1 MKKKLCLLMAL
12 VCCVAVFAVAF
23 AACNDEGGNGGG
35 AGDVIFTE
43 GASLEDILTALENA
57 ESLSMTQRVT
67 IDGTDSVI
75 EAKMSADAMMNVAYF
90 MGDVV
95 MGDVGMMEYQY
106 RSDGIVYFVRVF
118 EGGIVEEPSI
128 EKASK
133 DLEVLNTFTSA
144 WNSNIAVILEMVNT
158 HLMTDEDGN
167 IVLSENIVGNDDYV
181 EGSGY
186 VKLTGSSIEIGWS
199 VEDSEAA
206 IEEHKITVSGVNATT
221 VEIPGEVRAL
231 EAKAE
236 WSYSVAY
243 NGIVYEKA
251 EDENGDEYYRIV
263 SRPDASAVPEK
274 TINTLPVKA

>member
-1 MKKKLCLLMAL
+1 MKKKHCLLMAL

-23 AACNDEGGNGGG
+23 AACNDEGGKSGG

-67 IDGTDSVI
+67 IDGTDSVM
-75 EAKMSADAMMNVAYF
+75 EAKMSTDAMNVAYIY
-90 MGDVV
+90 GADV
-95 MGDVGMMEYQY
+95 MGDDVGIMEYQY

-118 EGGIVEEPSI
+118 DGDMFGGSSI
-128 EKASK
+128 ASK

-144 WNSNIAVILEMVNT
+144 WDNNIAMILEMVNT
-158 HLMTDEDGN
+158 HLTTDEGGN
-167 IVLSENIVGNDDYV
+167 IVLSDNIVGNADYV

-251 EDENGDEYYRIV
+251 EDENGDEYYCIV

>member
-1 MKKKLCLLMAL
+1 MKKKHCLLMAL

-23 AACNDEGGNGGG
+23 AACNDEGGKSGGGG

-43 GASLEDILTALENA
+43 DASLEDILTALKNA

-67 IDGTDSVI
+67 IDGTDSVM
-75 EAKMSADAMMNVAYF
+75 EAKMSADAVINVMYAEYSDLIIGI
-90 MGDVV
+90 MK
-95 MGDVGMMEYQY
+95 YQY

-118 EGGIVEEPSI
+118 DGDIVGGSSI
-128 EKASK
+128 ASK
-133 DLEVLNTFTSA
+133 DLEDINTFTSA
-144 WNSNIAVILEMVNT
+144 WNSNIAMILEMVNT
-158 HLMTDEDGN
+158 LLTTDEDGN
-167 IVLSENIVGNDDYV
+167 IVLSDNIVGNADYV

-206 IEEHKITVSGVNATT
+206 IEEYKITVSGVNATT

>member
-23 AACNDEGGNGGG
+23 AACNDEGGKSGG

-67 IDGTDSVI
+67 GGAMGGVM
-75 EAKMSADAMMNVAYF
+75 EAKMSADAMNVAHI
-90 MGDVV
+90 MGADV
-95 MGDVGMMEYQY
+95 MGDDVGIMKYQY

-118 EGGIVEEPSI
+118 DGDIVGGSSI
-128 EKASK
+128 ASK
-133 DLEVLNTFTSA
+133 DLEDINTFTSA
-144 WNSNIAVILEMVNT
+144 WNSNIAMILEMVNT
-158 HLMTDEDGN
+158 LLTTDENGN
-167 IVLSENIVGNDDYV
+167 IVLSDNIVGNADYV

-206 IEEHKITVSGVNATT
+206 IEEYKITVSGVNATT

-236 WSYSVAY
+236 WSDSVAY

-263 SRPDASAVPEK
+263 SRPDASAAPEE